1 MEAVTHLDTHVV
13 VWLYA
18 GRTDLLSARAR
29 EALEVDEIA
38 ISPMV
43 LLELEYLREIG
54 KTAESA
60 TVVLGELQQRLG
72 LRVAD
77 APFATVIACAVLQ
90 SWTRDPFDRV
100 IVGQAEAEKVS
111 LISRDQPIR
120 DHFGRAIW

>member
-1 MEAVTHLDTHVV
+1 MTHLDTHVV

-29 EALEVDEIA
+29 GALETDEIA

-43 LLELEYLREIG
+43 LLELEYLREIDR
-54 KTAESA
+54 TAESA
-60 TVVLGELQQRLG
+60 TIVLGELQQRLG
-72 LRVAD
+72 LRVSD
-77 APFATVIACAVLQ
+77 TPFATVISCALAQ

-100 IVGQAEAEKVS
+100 IVAQAEAEKVS

-120 DHFGRAIW
+120 DHFQRAVW